1 MKLIGLTGG
10 VGSGKS
16 TVAGMLLELGALLID
31 ADQATH
37 EVYAPGTPG
46 FDAVV
51 REFGPEFVRDGAID
65 RRLLGGLIFADEEAR
80 QRLNAIVHPLVRD
93 WMAERTRE
101 AFERGAEI
109 VVQDVPLLYESGL
122 EGLFSSVLLVWAPP
136 ETQLERLVRGRGLP
150 AGRAQAMIAAQM
162 PIDEKRRRSHHVI
175 DNSGSVEE
183 TRKQVEEV
191 WAQMSGR

>member
-16 TVAGMLLELGALLID
+16 TVAGMLRELGAIVID
-31 ADQATH
+31 ADEAAH
-37 EVYAPGTPG
+37 AVYAPGTPG

-51 REFGPEFVRDGAID
+51 REFGPEFVRDGALD
-65 RRLLGGLIFADEEAR
+65 RRLLGGLVFADEEAR

-93 WMAERTRE
+93 WMAEKTRE
-101 AFERGAEI
+101 AFEGGAQI

-122 EGLFSSVLLVWAPP
+122 ESLFSSIVLVWTPA
-136 ETQLERLVRGRGLP
+136 ELQLERLVGSRRVP
-150 AGRAQAMIAAQM
+150 AGRAEAMIAAQM

-175 DNSGSVEE
+175 DNSGTVEQ
-183 TRKQVEEV
+183 TRAQVEEM

>member
-183 TRKQVEEV
+183 TRKQVEEI